1 MKWVI
6 SGGTGFI
13 GSKLVAS
20 LCARNDGHSIVVFSR
35 KSRPADHPSVR
46 HVAWTP
52 EEAGPWMN
60 ELDGADVV
68 VHLAG
73 GGVMDKRWNASR
85 KGELRSSRVKSTEL
99 VCSAILRAAKKPSV
113 LVSAS
118 AVGIYGTRK
127 DDVMCIE
134 ETPPGDDFLARLCV
148 DWERAAAP
156 VREAGVRVAHP
167 RLGIVFGPDGG
178 ALPKMVAPYKAF
190 VGGPV
195 GDGNQWMS
203 WVHWRD
209 AVRAIEFAAENS
221 SLHGPFNVVAPLPVT
236 MNELAKTI
244 AAVLHRPSALRVPAF
259 ALKAAMGDE
268 MAETVLTGQRA
279 VPAVLELT
287 GFSFEY
293 PELRAALENCLSS

>member
-20 LCARNDGHSIVVFSR
+20 LCARSDGTSIVVFTR
-35 KSRPADHPSVR
+35 KSRPSDHPSVR
-46 HVAWTP
+46 YVAWTP

-60 ELDGADVV
+60 ELDGSDVV

-73 GGVMDKRWNASR
+73 SGVMDKRWNAAR

-99 VCSAILRAAKKPSV
+99 VASAIVRAAKRPSV

-118 AVGIYGTRK
+118 AVGIYGMRK
-127 DDVMCIE
+127 DDVMCTE
-134 ETPPGDDFLARLCV
+134 ETPPGEDFLARLCV

-156 VREAGVRVAHP
+156 VRDAGVRLAHP
-167 RLGIVFGPDGG
+167 RIGIVLGPDGG
-178 ALPKMVAPYKAF
+178 ALPKMAAPYKAF

-203 WVHWRD
+203 WIHWKD
-209 AVRAIEFAAENS
+209 VVRAIEFAAENS
-221 SLHGPFNVVAPLPVT
+221 SLHGPFNAVAPVPAT
-236 MNELAKTI
+236 MNELSKTI
-244 AAVLHRPSALRVPAF
+244 GTVLHRPSVMRVPAF
-259 ALKAAMGDE
+259 ALKTAMGDE
-268 MAETVLTGQRA
+268 MAEAVLTGQRA

-287 GFSFEY
+287 GFSFAY
-293 PELRAALENCLSS
+293 PDLRAALENCLSS